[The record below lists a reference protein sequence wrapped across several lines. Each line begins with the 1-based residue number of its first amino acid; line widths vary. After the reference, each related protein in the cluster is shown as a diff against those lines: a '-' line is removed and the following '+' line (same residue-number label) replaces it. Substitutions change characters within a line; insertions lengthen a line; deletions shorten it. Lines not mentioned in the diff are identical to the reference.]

1 MSNRNQLIKR
11 LLSGLTNSELE
22 NLVRVREEACPIP
35 APRRQREA
43 RPIPTQRRRQYQEP
57 GRSIQEL
64 IRHFE
69 ANPILH
75 YTQPPRKKRTKITQK
90 RRALNGYTKSFEIGV
105 KSQNDPLVQLQNTR
119 VSISQLFG
127 QILAETKGFK
137 FVETLVVTFNKRK
150 DDKILYSEP
159 LYINGRAQIVINP
172 NDFLPSLE
180 LSQQKILNGIGVWL
194 SEGSGWTISTINE
207 HYINIAVY
215 DPLKGN
221 SYVQLPAELQ
231 HHRKGLINIK
241 NNDNECFRWCH
252 ARFLNPQEK
261 HPQRIKKLDRE
272 VIQDLDYKGIEF
284 LISVKDNGKI

>member
-1 MSNRNQLIKR
+1 MSNRNQLIRR

-43 RPIPTQRRRQYQEP
+43 RRIPTQRRRQHQEP
-57 GRSIQEL
+57 GRSVQEL

-69 ANPILH
+69 ANPILQ
-75 YTQPPRKKRTKITQK
+75 YTQPPVQPSRKKQTKITQK
-90 RRALNGYTKSFEIGV
+90 RRALNGYTKSFEIGL

-159 LYINGRAQIVINP
+159 LYINGRAQIVISP

-207 HYINIAVY
+207 HYINDAVY

-231 HHRKGLINIK
+231 HHRKGLIN
-241 NNDNECFRWCH
+241 
-252 ARFLNPQEK
+252 
-261 HPQRIKKLDRE
+261 KK
-272 VIQDLDYKGIEF
+272 
-284 LISVKDNGKI
+284 